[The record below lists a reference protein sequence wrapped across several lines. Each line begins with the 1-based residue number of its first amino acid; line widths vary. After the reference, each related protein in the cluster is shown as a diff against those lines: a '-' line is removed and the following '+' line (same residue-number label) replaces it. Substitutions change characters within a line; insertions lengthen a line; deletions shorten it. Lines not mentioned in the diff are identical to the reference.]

1 MSGLSLEQAK
11 TLADKLRLYSQP
23 QRLMILA
30 FLHQGPATVGEVEN
44 HTGIGQPALSQQL
57 GELRRAGILKTWR
70 EARAVFYDLA
80 DEEEKQRVAW
90 LLYRLPSP
98 TPAPSSS
105 PVHTPKLTQG
115 GAWFAKIIVP

>member
-57 GELRRAGILKTWR
+57 GELRRAGSFKTWR
-70 EARAVFYDLA
+70 AARAVFYDLA
-80 DEEEKQRVAW
+80 DEEEKQCVVR
-90 LLYRLPSP
+90 LLYRLPLR
-98 TPAPSSS
+98 TPAPLYS
-105 PVHTPKLTQG
+105 HYHM
-115 GAWFAKIIVP
+115 F